1 MTVLEQQDAKLGQ
14 QAAKA
19 RQLGREDLAHVALAR
34 QQEARSQRAELHD
47 QVGQM
52 LGEEAR
58 LTIAAQRVQARRARI
73 YWFGL
78 QGQDGEDSVETGGR
92 P

>member
-1 MTVLEQQDAKLGQ
+1 MAVLAEQEAKLGQ

-19 RQLGREDLAHVALAR
+19 RQIGREDLAHVALAR
-34 QQEARSQRAELHD
+34 QQEAQSQRAGLHD
-47 QVGQM
+47 QLGHL

-58 LTIAAQRVQARRARI
+58 LTSAAQRVQARKARI
-73 YWFGL
+73 YWSGL
-78 QGQDGEDSVETGGR
+78 QGQDEDSLDTGGR